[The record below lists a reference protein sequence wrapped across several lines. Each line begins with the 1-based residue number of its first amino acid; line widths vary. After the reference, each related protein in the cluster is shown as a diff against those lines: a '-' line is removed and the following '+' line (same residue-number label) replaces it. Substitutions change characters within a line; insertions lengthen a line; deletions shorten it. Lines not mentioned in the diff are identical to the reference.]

1 MTSLATRRP
10 VDGTVPGKAP
20 DVRDICGRPG
30 QWRCAVFGDFC
41 ARVHPNRLTCRL
53 TVALAS
59 NVSYSELYMGP
70 FCLTQSN
77 PTHQLTEPTQP
88 TTSGEIWTRPDPW
101 VSPTHGQLCWH
112 LDSPHDATR
121 IRPQLGR
128 GMQILIDAAP
138 AASDRRC
145 CCRSTGQTDR
155 QTDGRTD
162 RYLDPASHAIRAT
175 SVT

>member
-1 MTSLATRRP
+1 MSERTKILDFPKSVVSPGTSGPAISARTDSITWPARHSRVERPNTSNWTLSVTSLATRRP

-59 NVSYSELYMGP
+59 NVSYSELYMGS

-77 PTHQLTEPTQP
+77 PTHQLTEPTQ
-88 TTSGEIWTRPDPW
+88 
-101 VSPTHGQLCWH
+101 QYKCKN
-112 LDSPHDATR
+112 
-121 IRPQLGR
+121 
-128 GMQILIDAAP
+128 
-138 AASDRRC
+138 
-145 CCRSTGQTDR
+145 
-155 QTDGRTD
+155 
-162 RYLDPASHAIRAT
+162 LDPTQYKRLNRKLLTQVSNTRHYDRTVIG
-175 SVT
+175 

>member
-1 MTSLATRRP
+1 MGRIQKTITFIIIMSERTKILDFPKSVVSPGTSGPAISARTDSITWPARHSRVERPNTSNWTLSVTSLATRRP

-70 FCLTQSN
+70 FCLTQSS

-88 TTSGEIWTRPDPW
+88 NPLQVEKFGPN
-101 VSPTHGQLCWH
+101 PTQPNPIQLTIE
-112 LDSPHDATR
+112 L
-121 IRPQLGR
+121 
-128 GMQILIDAAP
+128 
-138 AASDRRC
+138 
-145 CCRSTGQTDR
+145 TD
-155 QTDGRTD
+155 
-162 RYLDPASHAIRAT
+162 
-175 SVT
+175 